1 MVQTGREI
9 DLCVCKGCEYYRR
22 LGSDMACHYAIDTND
37 VRGMTPSECYKQP
50 GTPYKPVS
58 RGKKREK
65 RKFTVKSNKKEKEE
79 MAKHSVYSR
88 ETKEAAVKAVL
99 VDKEPS
105 EVVRERYCIAKSTLG
120 KWVTEAKR
128 EQAKYFAYADS
139 IHLKNATGQDRT
151 GQDRTGQRPDA
162 AVSNSRK
169 GWYRRNGKRIAAGC
183 LG

>member
-1 MVQTGREI
+1 
-9 DLCVCKGCEYYRR
+9 
-22 LGSDMACHYAIDTND
+22 
-37 VRGMTPSECYKQP
+37 
-50 GTPYKPVS
+50 
-58 RGKKREK
+58 
-65 RKFTVKSNKKEKEE
+65 

-139 IHLKNATGQDRT
+139 IHLKKAT

-169 GWYRRNGKRIAAGC
+169 GWYRGNGKRIAAGC